1 MICPPTRGSYL
12 YMKYLK
18 SGFFIIT
25 SSLLSI
31 SLVTALT
38 TKSHKDIEV
47 VKGNTY
53 SISFDKDNNK
63 LFDYTGSSTR
73 SGDASCKTLINNDVH
88 IGYLNAKYSSG
99 NWISLPKNGEIFN
112 TSSILGMTKISITT
126 PSDSS
131 DLVIYYGNT
140 VRDDLYSRSIT
151 TTGNVTYNFDFNSY
165 APNYFLIKNN
175 SSVSKDIAIN
185 MMDITFSC
193 SDSHINE
200 HGQTLSISG
209 DKAIYGMYPRRKV
222 ISSYLSTEID
232 TYGESLSS
240 GYTLYKDQYY
250 YKDGSTYFTSNPIH
264 WRVLESVGNTYTLL
278 SEDVIDNHIFDDDS
292 NVYDDSELKIWL
304 NDAFIAKGFALDS
317 ASLTGDVTILEKDE
331 INDSFKLSNRTEYSE
346 FKGVYSP
353 SGNMNTRYWTKTIY
367 NTTVWYMNY
376 TGAAGYDKA
385 LTATDVG
392 VRPIITVS
400 L

>member
-1 MICPPTRGSYL
+1 
-12 YMKYLK
+12 MKYLK

-31 SLVTALT
+31 SLVVALT
-38 TKSHKDIEV
+38 NTTYKELDI

-63 LFDYTGSSTR
+63 LNDYTGSSTKN
-73 SGDASCKTLINNDVH
+73 GDSVCHTLINNEVN
-88 IGYLNAKYSSG
+88 IGYTNIKYSAD
-99 NWISLPKNGEIFN
+99 NWLTISKGGEVYN
-112 TSSILGMTKISITT
+112 TSSISGMSNISITVST
-126 PSDSS
+126 SS
-131 DLVIYYGNT
+131 SGLTLYYGNT
-140 VRDDLYSRSIT
+140 VRSDAYSLSINAT
-151 TTGNVTYNFDFNSY
+151 PNEAYNFDFNGYS
-165 APNYFLIKNN
+165 PNYFLIKNTN
-175 SSVSKDIAIN
+175 TSSIDITIN

-193 SDSHINE
+193 SDSHIGE
-200 HGQTLSISG
+200 YGETLEISG
-209 DKAIYGMYPRRKV
+209 SSAIYGLYPRRKV

-232 TYGESLSS
+232 TYGESLSG

-304 NDAFIAKGFALDS
+304 NDAFIAKGFALNS

-376 TGAAGYDKA
+376 TGTPSHDYAVNY
-385 LTATDVG
+385 TQIG
-392 VRPIITVS
+392 VRPVITVNIN
-400 L
+400 